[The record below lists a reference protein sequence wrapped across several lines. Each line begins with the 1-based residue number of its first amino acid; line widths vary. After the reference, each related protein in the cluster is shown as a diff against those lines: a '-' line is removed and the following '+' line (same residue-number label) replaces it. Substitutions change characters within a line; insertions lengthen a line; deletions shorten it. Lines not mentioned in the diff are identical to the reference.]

1 MKSIPHNP
9 VNRQFVWSAKRKGLI
24 GQIAKDRTVLRPH
37 PVIRGVVW
45 GAVKL
50 IPICG
55 ELEEVPAHEKVLG
68 KPTGVGSFGRPIQA
82 SPRTETR
89 TEPKKLRPCEESR
102 MRTLVKAEAKI
113 TFVVCCPTNR

>member
-37 PVIRGVVW
+37 PVGGVVW

-55 ELEEVPAHEKVLG
+55 ELEEVPAHEKVLR
-68 KPTGVGSFGRPIQA
+68 KPTGVGSFGWPAQA
-82 SPRTETR
+82 SPKTETR
-89 TEPKKLRPCEESR
+89 TEPKKLRLCEESR
-102 MRTLVKAEAKI
+102 MRTLIKAKAKI
-113 TFVVCCPTNR
+113 TFVVC